1 MKLLAKEQQESC
13 ENAKFC
19 YICREKFEDKSAK
32 NKKKKHCKFRVN
44 CRCLDEYKG
53 AAQNICNL
61 KYNVPKEIHTVFHN
75 GSNYH
80 YHLIIKEQKNL
91 KGNLLV

>member
-32 NKKKKHCKFRVN
+32 NKKKN
-44 CRCLDEYKG
+44 T
-53 AAQNICNL
+53 ANL
-61 KYNVPKEIHTVFHN
+61 
-75 GSNYH
+75 GS
-80 YHLIIKEQKNL
+80 I
-91 KGNLLV
+91 VAV